1 MSSIRVNPNVLPDLL
16 SALAQTRQQENTATL
31 ELASGSRIN
40 QPSDDPAGAAQM
52 VANRDLSSQA
62 DTFLRSITS
71 VNGLLQ
77 TADSTLSS
85 VVTALQRAIS
95 LGVQGA
101 NGTLSNSDRSDIA
114 NELGGIQQQLI
125 SLANT
130 SYQGEFIFAGTATIQ
145 PFVASSTSSSGVS
158 YQGTAGTNTVQVGT
172 NYSLQINQ
180 PGSQIFSAAGGD
192 VFQSVADLVTAL
204 QTNSNIGNAIA
215 AVRGAFDHVTSQR
228 VFYGNAVNQLN
239 AQQNYLNS
247 ENVDLA
253 TAANSISGADMA
265 QTAATLTQAEV
276 ALNAELAAM
285 GKISQN
291 NLFDYLK

>member
-31 ELASGSRIN
+31 ELATGSRIN

-52 VANRDLSSQA
+52 VSNRDLGSQA
-62 DTFLRSITS
+62 DSFLRSITS

-101 NGTLSNSDRSDIA
+101 NGTLSNADRGDVA
-114 NELGGIQQQLI
+114 GELSGIQQQLI

-130 SYQGEFIFAGTATIQ
+130 SYQGEFIFAGTATTQ
-145 PFVASSTSSSGVS
+145 PFVPSSTSSSGIS
-158 YQGTAGTNTVQVGT
+158 YQGNAGTNNVQVGT

-180 PGSQIFSAAGGD
+180 AGSQIFSAAGGD
-192 VFQSVADLVTAL
+192 VFQSVADLISAL
-204 QTNSNIGNAIA
+204 QTNSGIGNAVA
-215 AVRGAFDHVTSQR
+215 AVRSAFDHVTSQR

-247 ENVDLA
+247 EKVDLS
-253 TAANSISGADMA
+253 TAANSISGADIA
-265 QTAATLTQAEV
+265 KTAATLNQAEV

-291 NLFDYLK
+291 SLFDYLK

>member
-101 NGTLSNSDRSDIA
+101 NGTLSNSDRSDVA
-114 NELGGIQQQLI
+114 NELSGIQQQLI

-130 SYQGEFIFAGTATIQ
+130 SYQGNSFLPARPPSNLLWRVPPVHPEFHTKALREPIRSRWGPTILCR
-145 PFVASSTSSSGVS
+145 STSQAPRFFPPLAEMSSNLWP
-158 YQGTAGTNTVQVGT
+158 TW
-172 NYSLQINQ
+172 SLRCKPIR
-180 PGSQIFSAAGGD
+180 ISAM
-192 VFQSVADLVTAL
+192 
-204 QTNSNIGNAIA
+204 
-215 AVRGAFDHVTSQR
+215 R
-228 VFYGNAVNQLN
+228 
-239 AQQNYLNS
+239 
-247 ENVDLA
+247 
-253 TAANSISGADMA
+253 
-265 QTAATLTQAEV
+265 
-276 ALNAELAAM
+276 
-285 GKISQN
+285 
-291 NLFDYLK
+291 